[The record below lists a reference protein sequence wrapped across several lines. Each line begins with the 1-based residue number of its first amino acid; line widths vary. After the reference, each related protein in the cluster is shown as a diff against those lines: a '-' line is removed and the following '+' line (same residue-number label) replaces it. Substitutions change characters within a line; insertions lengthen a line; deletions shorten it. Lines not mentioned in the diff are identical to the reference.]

1 MLQFPLAMPR
11 TRVQY
16 VCSECGY
23 SAPRWMG
30 QCPEC
35 GAWNT
40 LQEEAVAPARPASSA
55 RAPARPTP
63 TAVHAQPIAHLSE
76 TAETR
81 LPTGIDEFDRVLG
94 GGVVPGS
101 LILLGGEPGIGK
113 STLLL
118 QAAHGLA
125 QHGVVV
131 YLTGE
136 ESLRQLQMRARR
148 LHTLA
153 PNLRAVAAAELE
165 TVLSVLHAEQP
176 AVAVIDSVQTLY
188 TASLDNP
195 PGTVSQIRACAA
207 ALQQI
212 AKEQEIALLLIG
224 HVTKEGAIAGPKVLE
239 HLVDVVLYF
248 EGDPQG
254 LFRVLRASKNRF
266 GATDEIG
273 VFDMQSE
280 GLVAVPNPS
289 ERLLAERA
297 ADAPGSVVFPLLEG
311 SRAMLVEI
319 QALTTPSFLN
329 TPRRVITGLGYE
341 RVSLVLAVMEKR
353 LGMRMLSHDV
363 FVNAAGGVR
372 VFEPAADL
380 AVLIAVASAM
390 RNTPLRP
397 DLVVFGEVGLGGE
410 VRGVP
415 RLEARLQEAARLG
428 FQHAIVPR
436 SNLQRPHDRL
446 PLSALPARTVQEAV
460 GLALGARREPRRRDE
475 SSPFEDAEP

>member
-1 MLQFPLAMPR
+1 MA
-11 TRVQY
+11 RVRSQY
-16 VCSECGY
+16 VCTACGY
-23 SAPRWMG
+23 ATPRWMG

-40 LQEEAVAPARPASSA
+40 LQEEVVAPTRGAGASA
-55 RAPARPTP
+55 RERARSPSAAT
-63 TAVHAQPIAHLSE
+63 VQAQPLAQLSD

-118 QAAHGLA
+118 QAAQGLT
-125 QHGVVV
+125 QHGTVL

-148 LHTLA
+148 LRTLS
-153 PNLRAVAAAELE
+153 PNLHAAATAELE
-165 TVLSVLHAEQP
+165 TVLHLIETTQP
-176 AVAVIDSVQTLY
+176 VVAVVDSVQTLY
-188 TASLDNP
+188 TTQIDNP
-195 PGTVSQIRACAA
+195 PGTVAQVRTCAT
-207 ALQQI
+207 ALQQV
-212 AKEQEIALLLIG
+212 AKEQEVALFLIG

-266 GATDEIG
+266 GATDEVG
-273 VFDMQSE
+273 VFDMQAE
-280 GLVAVPNPS
+280 GLVPVPNPS

-297 ADAPGSVVFPLLEG
+297 TDAPGSVVFPLLEG

-319 QALTTPSFLN
+319 QSLTTPSFLN
-329 TPRRVITGLGYE
+329 TPRRVITGLSYE

-353 LGMRMLSHDV
+353 LGFRMLSHDV

-380 AVLIAVASAM
+380 AVLVAVASAM
-390 RNTPLRP
+390 RNRPLRP

-415 RLEARLQEAARLG
+415 RMEARLQEAARLG
-428 FQHAIVPR
+428 FRYAIVPR
-436 SNLQRPHDRL
+436 SNLQRPHERL
-446 PLSALPARTVQEAV
+446 PLTALPARTAQEAV
-460 GLALGARREPRRRDE
+460 GLALGAPREERQPDDE
-475 SSPFEDAEP
+475 SPFDD

>member
-1 MLQFPLAMPR
+1 MAR
-11 TRVQY
+11 ARSQY
-16 VCSECGY
+16 VCAVCGY
-23 SAPRWMG
+23 ATPRWMG

-40 LQEEAVAPARPASSA
+40 LQEEVVAPTRGASASVRERAHSPSA
-55 RAPARPTP
+55 AT
-63 TAVHAQPIAHLSE
+63 VQAQPLAQLSDA
-76 TAETR
+76 AETR

-118 QAAHGLA
+118 QAAQGLT
-125 QHGVVV
+125 QHGTVL

-148 LHTLA
+148 LRTLS
-153 PNLRAVAAAELE
+153 PNLHAAATAELE
-165 TVLSVLHAEQP
+165 TALHLIQTTQP
-176 AVAVIDSVQTLY
+176 VVAVVDSVQTLY
-188 TASLDNP
+188 TTQIDNP
-195 PGTVSQIRACAA
+195 PGTVAQVRACAI
-207 ALQQI
+207 ALQQV
-212 AKEQEIALLLIG
+212 AKEQEVALFLIG

-266 GATDEIG
+266 GATDEVG
-273 VFDMQSE
+273 VFDMQAA
-280 GLVAVPNPS
+280 GLVPVPNPS

-297 ADAPGSVVFPLLEG
+297 TDAPGSVVFPLLEG

-319 QALTTPSFLN
+319 QSLTTPSFLN
-329 TPRRVITGLGYE
+329 TPRRVITGLSYE

-353 LGMRMLSHDV
+353 LGFRMLSHDV

-380 AVLIAVASAM
+380 AVLVAVASAM
-390 RNTPLRP
+390 RNRPLRP

-415 RLEARLQEAARLG
+415 RMEARLQEAARLG
-428 FQHAIVPR
+428 FRYAIVPR
-436 SNLQRPHDRL
+436 SNLQRPHERL
-446 PLSALPARTVQEAV
+446 PLTALPARTVQEAV
-460 GLALGARREPRRRDE
+460 GLALGAPREERQPDDE
-475 SSPFEDAEP
+475 SPFDD

>member
-1 MLQFPLAMPR
+1 MLQFGLIMPKA
-11 TRVQY
+11 RVQY
-16 VCSECGY
+16 VCTECGY
-23 SAPRWMG
+23 TTPRWMG

-40 LQEEAVAPARPASSA
+40 LQEEAAAPPRPTASARSSA
-55 RAPARPTP
+55 RTSPTVV
-63 TAVHAQPIAHLSE
+63 AHAQPIANLSE
-76 TAETR
+76 TTETR
-81 LPTGIDEFDRVLG
+81 LSTGIGEFDRVLG

-125 QHGVVV
+125 QHGKVV

-136 ESLRQLQMRARR
+136 ESLRQLHMRARR
-148 LHTLA
+148 LHTLS
-153 PNLRAVAAAELE
+153 PNLQAAAAAELE
-165 TVLSVLHAEQP
+165 TVLGLLHTEQP
-176 AVAVIDSVQTLY
+176 TVAIVDSIQTLY
-188 TASLDNP
+188 TASIDNP
-195 PGTVSQIRACAA
+195 PGTVSQIRACAT

-212 AKEQEIALLLIG
+212 AKEQEIALFLIG
-224 HVTKEGAIAGPKVLE
+224 HVTKEGMIAGPKVLE
-239 HLVDVVLYF
+239 HLVDVVLHF

-254 LFRVLRASKNRF
+254 LFRVLRARKNRF

-280 GLVAVPNPS
+280 GLVPVPNPS

-311 SRAMLVEI
+311 SRSMLVEV

-329 TPRRVITGLGYE
+329 TPRRVITGLSYE

-390 RNTPLRP
+390 RNRALRS

-415 RLEARLQEAARLG
+415 RLEARLHEAARLG
-428 FQHAIVPR
+428 FRNAIVPR
-436 SNLQRPHDRL
+436 SNLQHPHDRL
-446 PLSALPARTVQEAV
+446 PLTALPARTVQEAV
-460 GLALGARREPRRRDE
+460 GLALGATRERDRE
-475 SSPFEDAEP
+475 TEEESPFE